1 VPLAHRVGPLFFG
14 VDLAREPRARRLVEA
29 IALDLRQ
36 IHPNADD
43 HARTLLV
50 KARTCLG
57 TERTAHNVGPGNSQE
72 PISIVPVNS
81 IDADFVTRLGL
92 CLEERFLAPFLVRA
106 PLRVPKNVLNGVR
119 GQLFTGA
126 LATQITSK
134 YPPRDGYVLSI
145 TDYDLYRIS
154 ARYVFG
160 EGDPTTHI
168 ALVSR
173 FRLTPEFYGE
183 PVDENLLFQRT
194 LKESVRALGRALGL
208 RNCLNQRCA
217 MHHADSIFET
227 DNRLSNLCDTCEK
240 RAKAGR

>member
-1 VPLAHRVGPLFFG
+1 VH
-14 VDLAREPRARRLVEA
+14 D
-29 IALDLRQ
+29 
-36 IHPNADD
+36 
-43 HARTLLV
+43 
-50 KARTCLG
+50 
-57 TERTAHNVGPGNSQE
+57 VGPGNSQE

-92 CLEERFLAPFLVRA
+92 CLEERFLAPFVVRA

-126 LATQITSK
+126 LATQIATK

-145 TDYDLYRIS
+145 TDYDMYRIS

-173 FRLTPEFYGE
+173 FRLSPEFYGE
-183 PVDENLLFQRT
+183 SADENLLFQRT

-227 DNRLSNLCDTCEK
+227 DNRLSNLCDACEK

>member
-1 VPLAHRVGPLFFG
+1 MRRI
-14 VDLAREPRARRLVEA
+14 AR
-29 IALDLRQ
+29 D
-36 IHPNADD
+36 
-43 HARTLLV
+43 
-50 KARTCLG
+50 
-57 TERTAHNVGPGNSQE
+57 VGPGSTQE

-92 CLEERFLAPFLVRA
+92 CLEERFLSPFLVRP

-126 LATQITSK
+126 LATQITTK

-173 FRLTPEFYGE
+173 FRLAPEFYGE
-183 PVDENLLFQRT
+183 PVDENILFQRT

-227 DNRLSNLCDTCEK
+227 DNRLSNLCETCEK

>member
-1 VPLAHRVGPLFFG
+1 M
-14 VDLAREPRARRLVEA
+14 
-29 IALDLRQ
+29 
-36 IHPNADD
+36 
-43 HARTLLV
+43 TLLV

-57 TERTAHNVGPGNSQE
+57 TRRTAQDVGPGNTQE

-126 LATQITSK
+126 LATQIATK

-173 FRLTPEFYGE
+173 FRLAPEFYGE
-183 PVDENLLFQRT
+183 PVDENMLFQRT